1 MSENGNDKYWV
12 GFDLGGTKMQATV
25 FDGKFKA
32 KESERRK
39 TKAHEGAKAGVER
52 MIETIGRAVEK
63 AGVAGDRIAG
73 IGVGVP
79 GPLDL
84 DSGVLLES
92 ANLGWKDVELRKDL
106 EKAFGCPA
114 IILNDVDAGV
124 YAEYRFG
131 AARKARCVI
140 GVFPG
145 TGIGGGCIYE
155 GKILRGR
162 TNSCFEIGHCQ
173 VLPGGPLCGCGQRG
187 CLEAVASRLAIAGAA
202 AQAALRGEAPNLL
215 KIAGAADLTEI
226 RSRALADSI
235 KAGDKAVERI
245 VKDAA
250 GGLGGGIPIAVS
262 LVAPD
267 VVVLGGGLVEAMPE
281 LLRSE
286 VEEAAR
292 KHVMRSMRG
301 SFEVVVAKLGDDA
314 TATGAAAWA
323 QRTVTGEEREPKD

>member
-1 MSENGNDKYWV
+1 MAENNNGKYWV

-25 FDGKFKA
+25 FDA
-32 KESERRK
+32 KLKQKDSERRK
-39 TKAHEGAKAGVER
+39 TKAQEGAKAGVSR
-52 MIETIGRAVEK
+52 IIETISRVLER
-63 AGVAGDRIAG
+63 AGVAKDRVAG
-73 IGVGVP
+73 IGIGVP

-84 DSGVLLES
+84 DRGVLLES
-92 ANLGWKDVELRKDL
+92 ANLGWKDVKLKEEL

-114 IILNDVDAGV
+114 VVLNDVDAGV

-131 AARKARCVI
+131 AAKKARCVV

-155 GKILRGR
+155 GKILRGK
-162 TNSCFEIGHCQ
+162 TSSCFEFGHCQ
-173 VLPGGPLCGCGQRG
+173 VQPGGALCGCGQRG
-187 CLEAVASRLAIAGAA
+187 CLETLASRLAISAAA
-202 AQAALRGEAPNLL
+202 AQAAFRGEAPNLL
-215 KIAGAADLTEI
+215 KLAGGANLMEI
-226 RSRALADSI
+226 RSRTLAEAI

-250 GGLGGGIPIAVS
+250 EWLGVGISIAVS

-267 VVVLGGGLVEAMPE
+267 VVVLGGGLVEAMPD

-292 KHVMRSMRG
+292 RHIMKSMRA

-323 QRTVTGEEREPKD
+323 QLSITGEEPKD